1 VPDRILINW
10 AKIIMKI
17 YSNVPEFSINK
28 KLSEIINHNEF
39 LESSPDQK
47 DTILFNLAENHYQD
61 NEKKPFD
68 SYFPKIELKG
78 ILTNKTILDLGCWC
92 GGKAVS
98 NAERWEVA
106 KITGIDIN
114 KYFIRAAQLFSIK
127 RRNKKIDYE
136 FKVAFGEQLPFADE
150 TFDGIISYDVF
161 EHVKSVKNTMS
172 ECKRVLKKGGKM
184 FVVFPSYY
192 TIGESHLD
200 FATKFPFIQWI
211 FPAKVLNQAYY
222 EIIEERGE
230 TAYWY
235 KPSGTKE
242 EWMKYDAGIG
252 INGTT
257 FTTFLK
263 DLKDVGFSQYK
274 ILPTPIFSVGAIA
287 LKCPFLKTLSKLL
300 LPFTIIPG
308 LRDLV
313 SHRIVAIITK

>member
-1 VPDRILINW
+1 MPKRIIINW
-10 AKIIMKI
+10 AKTVMKI
-17 YSNVPEFSINK
+17 FSNVPEFSINK
-28 KLSEIINHNEF
+28 KLSEVINHNEF
-39 LESSPDQK
+39 LASSSDQK
-47 DTILFNLAENHYQD
+47 DKILYNLAEKHFQD

-68 SYFPKIELKG
+68 SYFPTIG
-78 ILTNKTILDLGCWC
+78 IKEIFNNKTILDLGCWC

-98 NAERWEVA
+98 NAERWDLA

-114 KYFIRAAQLFSIK
+114 ENFIRAAHLFSRK
-127 RRNKKIDYE
+127 RRNKKINYE

-161 EHVKSVKNTMS
+161 EHVKSVKNTLS
-172 ECKRVLKKGGKM
+172 ECKRILKKNGKV
-184 FVVFPSYY
+184 FIVFPSYY

-200 FATKFPFIQWI
+200 FATKFPFIHWI

-222 EIIEERGE
+222 EIIIERGD

-235 KPSGTKE
+235 KPSETKE

-252 INGTT
+252 VNGTT
-257 FTTFLK
+257 FTSFLK
-263 DLKDVGFSQYK
+263 DLKAVGFNQYR

-287 LKCPFLKTLSKLL
+287 IKYPFLKTFSKLL
-300 LPFTIIPG
+300 LPFTVIPG
-308 LRDLV
+308 LRDLL